1 MRALCI
7 RSQGPVEQ
15 RPLVMDERPI
25 PSPGEGEVLIR
36 VETCGVCR
44 TDLHI
49 VEGDLPAQKLPITP
63 GHEVIGYV
71 AACGPATKRFRPGSR
86 VGVAWLH
93 RSCGRCRFCTHGREN
108 LCEHPTFTGW
118 HVDGGYAEYMVAPE
132 DFVYPIPQSLDAVE
146 TAPLLCAGIIG
157 YRAFRMSEA
166 GRGETLGL
174 YGFGASAHIVLQ
186 IALHAGCR
194 VFAVTREPSRQQL
207 ARDLG
212 AEWAG
217 GLDERP
223 PVPLRSAILFA
234 PVGALVPV
242 ALEALDRGGTL
253 AIADIS
259 MTPVPALD
267 YERHLFYE
275 RKVVSVTANTRED
288 GRSLLELAA
297 EIPIRTHVEPF
308 DLEQAQDALIAMKEG
323 RLRGAAAVLRASAS

>member
-1 MRALCI
+1 MRAVVLH
-7 RSQGPVEQ
+7 SQAPIEK
-15 RPLVMDERPI
+15 RPLELSERSV
-25 PSPGEGEVLIR
+25 PSLRVGEVLIR
-36 VETCGVCR
+36 VEACGVCR

-49 VEGDLPAQKLPITP
+49 VEGDLPAQRLPITP
-63 GHEVIGYV
+63 GHEVIGRV
-71 AACGPATKRFRPGSR
+71 EECGPGVTRLRPGDR
-86 VGVAWLH
+86 VGAAWLH
-93 RSCGRCRFCTHGREN
+93 RSCGTCRFCTTGREN

-132 DFVYPIPQSLDAVE
+132 DFVYPIPTSLDAVQ

-166 GRGETLGL
+166 DSGDALGL

-186 IALHAGCR
+186 IAVHAGCR
-194 VFAVTREPSRQQL
+194 VFAITREPARQRL
-207 ARDLG
+207 ALDLG

-217 GLDERP
+217 GLDQHP

-234 PVGALVPV
+234 PVGTLVPT

-259 MTPVPALD
+259 MSPVPGLD

-275 RKVVSVTANTRED
+275 RKVVSVTANTRDD
-288 GRSLLELAA
+288 GRRLLELAA
-297 EIPIRTHVEPF
+297 EIPIRTHVQPF
-308 DLEQAQDALIAMKEG
+308 PLAEAPEALLALKEG
-323 RLRGAAAVLRASAS
+323 RLRGAAAVLQVS